1 MKRISTLLLASFFTI
16 LSYAQTNIPQ
26 LVSFSAVVRDA
37 NNQPLVNTPVSI
49 RLTFKEGGQNG
60 PLVYC
65 ALHQNTTNQNG
76 FISLQLNR
84 NVLGTGC
91 NGAPSTAFQNIPWEN
106 GGFWMEVEYQT
117 TPGSPFV
124 NLGQLELASSFY
136 AFAAGTAERIAGF
149 DLSGANNGDVLTY
162 NITTQQWEA
171 MPPSGGFSGNY
182 NDLTNTPDLSA
193 INTDQQQ
200 LSVSAT
206 GDTLRLQN
214 GGFVIIPG
222 ISAANTPAQLATL
235 TTSAVSSI
243 TGTTAISGG
252 NITNGGGATITVR
265 GIVWSTI
272 QNPTLANNLGSTN
285 DGTGTGSFASNL
297 TGLTA
302 NTTYYVRAYATNS
315 AGTAY
320 GNQVSFATTNGG
332 IITNPGAGVTF
343 NGYTYASIVLGNGQE
358 WMAENLRTTSYANG
372 DPIPNVTDANQWG
385 NLTSGAWVHYNN
397 DSQYENP
404 YGKLYN
410 WYSVVDTRNV
420 CPTGWH
426 VPSDTEYTFLSA
438 YLGGESVAGGKMKST
453 GTQYWQSPNTDATN
467 ESGFSGL
474 PGDYRDISGS
484 FGDGGIEGYW
494 WSSTEYDT
502 GSAWDRSLHHN
513 SDNAWRIFHLKTNGF
528 SVRCLKD

>member
-1 MKRISTLLLASFFTI
+1 MKKISAFLLASFFAI

-49 RLTFKEGGQNG
+49 RLTFKEGGQTG
-60 PLVYC
+60 PLIYC
-65 ALHQNTTNQNG
+65 ALHQTTTNQNG
-76 FISLQLNR
+76 FMSLQLNR
-84 NVLGTGC
+84 DVLGTGC

-117 TPGSPFV
+117 VPGSPFV

-149 DLSGANNGDVLTY
+149 DLSGANDGDVLTY

-171 MPPSGGFSGNY
+171 MPPSGGGTGFSGDY
-182 NDLTNTPDLSA
+182 NDLTNTPTIPTVPTNVSA
-193 INTDQQQ
+193 FTNDAGYVTTSNDQQQ

-206 GDTLRLQN
+206 GDTLHLQN

-222 ISAANTPAQLATL
+222 LSAANTP
-235 TTSAVSSI
+235 
-243 TGTTAISGG
+243 SGG
-252 NITNGGGATITVR
+252 
-265 GIVWSTI
+265 GIV
-272 QNPTLANNLGSTN
+272 
-285 DGTGTGSFASNL
+285 
-297 TGLTA
+297 
-302 NTTYYVRAYATNS
+302 
-315 AGTAY
+315 
-320 GNQVSFATTNGG
+320 
-332 IITNPGAGVTF
+332 TNPGAGVTF
-343 NGYTYASIVLGNGQE
+343 NGYTYSSIVLGNGQE

-372 DPIPNVTDANQWG
+372 DPIPNVTDETQWS
-385 NLTSGAWVHYNN
+385 NLTTGAWAHYNN

-410 WYSVVDTRNV
+410 WYTVADPRNV

-426 VPSDTEYTFLSA
+426 VPTDAEYTLLTD
-438 YLGGESVAGGKMKST
+438 YLGGEAVAGGKMKST
-453 GTQYWQSPNTDATN
+453 GTAYWLNTNIDVTN

-474 PGDYRDISGS
+474 PG
-484 FGDGGIEGYW
+484 GGILNGGFIGLDGFW
-494 WSSTEYDT
+494 WSSTEYLT
-502 GSAWDRSLHHN
+502 GYVWHRYLLDFSVGVSRNGSL
-513 SDNAWRIFHLKTNGF
+513 ITEGL